1 VKSFFQQTIA
11 QEDEWKTAIVTQ
23 HRGQE
28 QFTVVA
34 GTGGDP
40 GVFLTLNR
48 DVVFRI
54 LVENRFGVHRP
65 HHRRLFADGSWFWE
79 LVHSSA
85 ICYLEDLEH
94 CYHHMLILK
103 IETLISSAYAFQTR
117 SFQNNLICQII
128 SFENGHVI
136 CWTVRLVFGRLLQY
150 LHMQF
155 LLNKGLS

>member
-1 VKSFFQQTIA
+1 MEDGDSNAA
-11 QEDEWKTAIVTQ
+11 QGT
-23 HRGQE
+23 G
-28 QFTVVA
+28 TVYGRYH

-40 GVFLTLNR
+40 GVFLTLNG
-48 DVVFRI
+48 DVFRI
-54 LVENRFGVHRP
+54 PVESCFGVHRP
-65 HHRRLFADGSWFWE
+65 HHHLFEDGSWFWE

-85 ICYLEDLEH
+85 ICYLEDLAH

-103 IETLISSAYAFQTR
+103 TRILISSAYAFQTR

-136 CWTVRLVFGRLLQY
+136 CWTVRLVFGRVLRQY